1 MPSNNL
7 SASHAAA
14 ALGGWPRGCHEKTK
28 CTGALYGLRPPMIN
42 AAAPVCRGLIGAD
55 REIDPGVSRGLSPEN
70 SLSDRDRMVFG
81 FLGIRQFRA

>member
-1 MPSNNL
+1 
-7 SASHAAA
+7 
-14 ALGGWPRGCHEKTK
+14 
-28 CTGALYGLRPPMIN
+28 MIN

-55 REIDPGVSRGLSPEN
+55 REIDPGVSRGSSPEN